1 MYAPL
6 SQRTPSDSTAETY
19 VGGGERVD
27 GEGKRDEKKRL
38 LAQERP
44 NAHECVQGLGAA
56 TQGLELARRASCHG
70 GC

>member
-27 GEGKRDEKKRL
+27 GEGKRTVNVQKKTVVV
-38 LAQERP
+38 P
-44 NAHECVQGLGAA
+44 WMLGK
-56 TQGLELARRASCHG
+56 TSFVNI
-70 GC
+70 